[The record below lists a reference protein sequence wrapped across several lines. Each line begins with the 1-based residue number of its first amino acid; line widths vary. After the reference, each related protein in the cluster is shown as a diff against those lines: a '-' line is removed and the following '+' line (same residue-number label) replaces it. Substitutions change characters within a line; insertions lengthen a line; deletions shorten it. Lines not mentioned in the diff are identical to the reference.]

1 MFSIREVVVVLQFD
15 TWSASQISFF
25 VFSLSG
31 GKSYGPRIAPDRVS
45 SGPTRF
51 PGSMGMIFIFEFATI
66 DPIEEKCEHFE
77 VSSEI
82 FLRFAKIFGA
92 S

>member
-1 MFSIREVVVVLQFD
+1 
-15 TWSASQISFF
+15 
-25 VFSLSG
+25 
-31 GKSYGPRIAPDRVS
+31 
-45 SGPTRF
+45 
-51 PGSMGMIFIFEFATI
+51 MGMIFIFEFATI

-82 FLRFAKIFGA
+82 FLSISESSSLTAKGRTTPRLPGSVRYKTALDAAPDETFL